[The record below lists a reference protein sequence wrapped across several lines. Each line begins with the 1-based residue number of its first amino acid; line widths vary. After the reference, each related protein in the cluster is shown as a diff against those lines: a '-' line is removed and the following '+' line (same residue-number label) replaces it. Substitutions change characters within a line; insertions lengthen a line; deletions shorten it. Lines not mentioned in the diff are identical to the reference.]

1 MFLGSRVW
9 DTQRYEVRCSS
20 RENNINSSCRG
31 KSVLGTPGHRSP
43 WHCLIAV
50 LTGGS
55 VPGSQEQSCVRVAGV
70 NLGKPKHSGA
80 DEERMGLKSD
90 PKLVR
95 PVTCLKVV
103 NSEAFPERFLCLA
116 FSLHSPFPLFYSRA
130 SLASPFHQF
139 SKYLLTP
146 TMCQTP
152 C

>member
-1 MFLGSRVW
+1 M
-9 DTQRYEVRCSS
+9 QRYEVRCSS

-31 KSVLGTPGHRSP
+31 KSVLGTPGHRGP

-70 NLGKPKHSGA
+70 NPGKPKHSGA
-80 DEERMGLKSD
+80 DEEGMGLKSD

-95 PVTCLKVV
+95 PVTCLKAL

-116 FSLHSPFPLFYSRA
+116 FSLHSPFPFG
-130 SLASPFHQF
+130 F
-139 SKYLLTP
+139 SFPSVQQIFTDPYYVP
-146 TMCQTP
+146 NTMLGQRIYC
-152 C
+152 